1 MPNCIY
7 HHSLGNVYN
16 QQKNNN
22 PTYNSAMFLGY
33 KDLLFEK
40 GQLLRVSAIEPQSY
54 LQLQNLLRIV
64 LLTIRRTSGNEANI
78 IECS

>member
-1 MPNCIY
+1 
-7 HHSLGNVYN
+7 
-16 QQKNNN
+16 
-22 PTYNSAMFLGY
+22 MFLGY

>member
-1 MPNCIY
+1 MFTINKK
-7 HHSLGNVYN
+7 N
-16 QQKNNN
+16 NNN

-64 LLTIRRTSGNEANI
+64 SLTIRRTSGNEANI